1 MGEQVNI
8 GSSGT
13 CAQSFPTGCPIPT
26 QSRPPTT
33 DQFICSV
40 STSSAYLTLPASL
53 DCALHVHL
61 ISPLIISPPGLS
73 PADSL
78 LTASTS
84 CANTRQSPKPPLR
97 TLINHVFRSHLRRG
111 VQTQQQERS
120 LPYHPR
126 QGL

>member
-1 MGEQVNI
+1 MG
-8 GSSGT
+8 
-13 CAQSFPTGCPIPT
+13 
-26 QSRPPTT
+26 
-33 DQFICSV
+33 
-40 STSSAYLTLPASL
+40 AYLTLPASL

-120 LPYHPR
+120 LPPHLSSMNILAVKKSSSMSAVKTLPKHLKMSVT
-126 QGL
+126 QTKPAKSSQDSWLEI